1 MTDNDA
7 KNKLKMQDIINEL
20 ANLKKYNNDLFS
32 NVSSEKLESYLNE
45 LNTKIVTAQNKA
57 EDIYTK
63 NFK

>member
-45 LNTKIVTAQNKA
+45 LNAKIVTAQNKA